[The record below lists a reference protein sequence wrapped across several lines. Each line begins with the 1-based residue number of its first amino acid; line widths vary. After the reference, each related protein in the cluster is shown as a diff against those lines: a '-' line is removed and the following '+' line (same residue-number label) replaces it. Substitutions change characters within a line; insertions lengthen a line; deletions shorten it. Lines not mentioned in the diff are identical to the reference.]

1 MRENKALHTLPRSM
15 KNKIKEGDLV
25 EYQYLTTHSFRTFGL
40 VERAEKDK
48 VMVQWL
54 WTENLEGEIEDQ
66 ENQPRQNNLISYN
79 LNEEGLA
86 WQLRLVA

>member
-1 MRENKALHTLPRSM
+1 MRENQALRTLPRSM
-15 KNKIKEGDLV
+15 KNKIKEGDIV
-25 EYQYLTTHSFRTFGL
+25 EYKYLSEYRFRTFGL
-40 VERAEKDK
+40 VERLEKDK

-66 ENQPRQNNLISYN
+66 ENQPRQNYPISYN
-79 LNEEGLA
+79 LNEQGLA

>member
-1 MRENKALHTLPRSM
+1 M

-25 EYQYLTTHSFRTFGL
+25 EYLYRTEHLFRTFGL
-40 VERAEKDK
+40 VERTEKDK

-54 WTENLEGEIEDQ
+54 WTENLEGEIEEG
-66 ENQPRQNNLISYN
+66 ENQPRQNYLISYS

-86 WQLRLVA
+86 WQLRLV

>member
-1 MRENKALHTLPRSM
+1 MRENKALRTLPRSM